1 MDQRHPLVAAQ
12 ESRQADARPASQT
25 RRSPA
30 GQPAALPRVPA
41 QRGTAPAIRARR
53 SRPSPGAPRQ
63 LARMGSQ
70 VAARAIHQ
78 ARAHHPPPPRR
89 DPQHDPTR
97 TQQRTP
103 GRPQQPHPPD
113 QPPKLRLPLS
123 QPADRPH
130 PPLLH
135 QHRHPAPTMT
145 FTHKLTGAP
154 MVRRRTSRLD
164 TGALG
169 RNRAHRRRYAT
180 DHAAVIRAPG
190 SCDGDMADKQWANNA
205 DAEF

>member
-12 ESRQADARPASQT
+12 EPRQADARPASQT

-30 GQPAALPRVPA
+30 GQPAAVPRVPA

-70 VAARAIHQ
+70 VAARTIHQ

-89 DPQHDPTR
+89 DPQRDPTR

-103 GRPQQPHPPD
+103 GRPQQPHPPN
-113 QPPKLRLPLS
+113 QPPKLRLSLS
-123 QPADRPH
+123 QPTDRPH
-130 PPLLH
+130 LPLLH
-135 QHRHPAPTMT
+135 QHRHPTPTMT

-154 MVRRRTSRLD
+154 LLSPTAAPFER
-164 TGALG
+164 GLG
-169 RNRAHRRRYAT
+169 RPPSRSAPQPGWKTVSSCSRGL
-180 DHAAVIRAPG
+180 AAALP
-190 SCDGDMADKQWANNA
+190 DGVLQPSADTP
-205 DAEF
+205 